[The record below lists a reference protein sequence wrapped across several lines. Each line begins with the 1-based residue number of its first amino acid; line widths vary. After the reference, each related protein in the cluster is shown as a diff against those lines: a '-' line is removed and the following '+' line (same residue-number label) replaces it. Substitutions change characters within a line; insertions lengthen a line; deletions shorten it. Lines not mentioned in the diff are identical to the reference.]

1 MAIRHMRK
9 LAILHKLET
18 AYGTDVTPL
27 AADALIASNVT
38 FQPLEGQEVSR
49 DLMLPYLGNQGV
61 VLAGLYARLEFDVE
75 IAGAGEAGTVP
86 KYGSILRI
94 CGLSETVTVDTDVT
108 YAIVE
113 DDVESGSLY
122 FVSDKVQHVMLGCRS
137 NVSLTFTPK
146 GIPHFRFTVMG
157 LLGTITDVGAMPAVS
172 ETGWTEPLIVSKANT
187 ALTLHDWTAVAESF
201 SVDLGNTVTP
211 RFLIGDERMAITDR
225 NTSGTAVVE
234 GRSLATVDWFAL
246 ARARTRD
253 ALQLIHGIAAG
264 NTVEVNA
271 PKVEVGRPTQGQTDG
286 IVNYSLP
293 LILTP
298 DAGRDELTIVV
309 R

>member
-146 GIPHFRFTVMG
+146 GSCG
-157 LLGTITDVGAMPAVS
+157 KLLCRPG
-172 ETGWTEPLIVSKANT
+172 E
-187 ALTLHDWTAVAESF
+187 H
-201 SVDLGNTVTP
+201 
-211 RFLIGDERMAITDR
+211 
-225 NTSGTAVVE
+225 
-234 GRSLATVDWFAL
+234 
-246 ARARTRD
+246 RD
-253 ALQLIHGIAAG
+253 AALPDRRRAYGDH
-264 NTVEVNA
+264 
-271 PKVEVGRPTQGQTDG
+271 RPEY
-286 IVNYSLP
+286 VWYRSC
-293 LILTP
+293 
-298 DAGRDELTIVV
+298 
-309 R
+309 